1 MIVYLDS
8 LVWILLVIGFIVL
21 EAATVALVSIWFVI
35 GAAAALIA
43 TIFTDSIAIQISVFV
58 LVSALALLLTRPFLK
73 KKLDVKATPTNT
85 ERNIG
90 RTATVIIA
98 VSPEQT
104 GRVKLNDI
112 DWTAESAQTLP
123 VGSLCVVD
131 AMHGNVLSVSP
142 VPVSEHA

>member
-104 GRVKLNDI
+104 
-112 DWTAESAQTLP
+112 
-123 VGSLCVVD
+123 
-131 AMHGNVLSVSP
+131 
-142 VPVSEHA
+142 